1 MDKKIKILFAPSD
14 NAGVGHYRNIWPA
27 QEIQKKF
34 GDDFFVE
41 INMDFVSDINYYKQF
56 DIIHF
61 HRQLGPY
68 ENMELMIRELRK
80 SGVIVIM
87 DIDDYWVPPKTH
99 PMYLAAIKDKLP
111 EKVTSSFKMVD
122 YVTTTT
128 DIFAKHIEKYNESVV
143 VIPNAIDMNHRMW
156 KQVDTKKT
164 DKLRVAWIGGSC
176 LKNDMEILT
185 NEGFKFVK
193 DLNQTEKVACLNP
206 NSGELEFHKPIA
218 YIKEPFKGK
227 LNCGTNNLIDYAV
240 TPNHNMFVSVANS
253 LTEKKLNFNLI
264 QSEKIHGQN
273 IHFKKDAIW
282 KGIDKENFI
291 LPKIYTKIK
300 KEILVASNIDD
311 HKTSSIDFSVEKY
324 YDDLNLNMDLWLKFF
339 GFWMAEGWTSMT
351 PGLYQV
357 GIGQIKNNGYLEE
370 IFSTLKELG
379 FNPTYTKD
387 LKRVRVFDKRL
398 WNYLSQ
404 FGKAENKFIPSDV
417 LNLCPRQLN
426 IFLDWYLKGD
436 GSLENG
442 GTRYDKRITKN
453 QIERGRVNFNSSRR
467 RAYTVSKKL
476 ADNIQELCLKIGVV
490 STVTNR
496 GMRNSIMND
505 GREVN
510 AKHDAYVI
518 SIGSDSI
525 RSKKNPL
532 LRSEDQYQEEYD
544 DFVYCVE
551 VKHNIIF
558 VRRNG
563 KTFWIGNSH
572 LNDLE
577 ILLPSMNILHNDAN
591 LRDKYQMVMCG
602 YDVRGYMTEIGP
614 DGQHVNTRKILP
626 QETVWNK
633 FEEIFTD
640 NYNHYII
647 SDNYKKY
654 LNKCSNEEFKESDV
668 YTGSYVRRWTLPLTR
683 YGEHYNYCDVCMA
696 PLAENIF
703 NEVKSELKIIEA
715 GLTKKV
721 LIAQDYSVYK
731 KLITNGH
738 NGILINKK
746 NNVRGWYEAIKF
758 LVNNPDK
765 VKEMSQNLY
774 DFVVS
779 RYTLEVVTQNRVN
792 FYKEIIKKRK
802 EESQKIDSEQTVS

>member
-1 MDKKIKILFAPSD
+1 MNKKIKVLFAPSD

-68 ENMELMIRELRK
+68 ENMEPMIRELRK

-156 KQVDTKKT
+156 QQVDTKKT
-164 DKLRVAWIGGSC
+164 DKLRVAWIGGS
-176 LKNDMEILT
+176 
-185 NEGFKFVK
+185 
-193 DLNQTEKVACLNP
+193 
-206 NSGELEFHKPIA
+206 
-218 YIKEPFKGK
+218 
-227 LNCGTNNLIDYAV
+227 
-240 TPNHNMFVSVANS
+240 
-253 LTEKKLNFNLI
+253 
-264 QSEKIHGQN
+264 
-273 IHFKKDAIW
+273 
-282 KGIDKENFI
+282 
-291 LPKIYTKIK
+291 
-300 KEILVASNIDD
+300 
-311 HKTSSIDFSVEKY
+311 
-324 YDDLNLNMDLWLKFF
+324 
-339 GFWMAEGWTSMT
+339 
-351 PGLYQV
+351 
-357 GIGQIKNNGYLEE
+357 
-370 IFSTLKELG
+370 
-379 FNPTYTKD
+379 
-387 LKRVRVFDKRL
+387 
-398 WNYLSQ
+398 
-404 FGKAENKFIPSDV
+404 
-417 LNLCPRQLN
+417 
-426 IFLDWYLKGD
+426 
-436 GSLENG
+436 
-442 GTRYDKRITKN
+442 
-453 QIERGRVNFNSSRR
+453 
-467 RAYTVSKKL
+467 
-476 ADNIQELCLKIGVV
+476 
-490 STVTNR
+490 
-496 GMRNSIMND
+496 
-505 GREVN
+505 
-510 AKHDAYVI
+510 
-518 SIGSDSI
+518 
-525 RSKKNPL
+525 
-532 LRSEDQYQEEYD
+532 
-544 DFVYCVE
+544 
-551 VKHNIIF
+551 
-558 VRRNG
+558 
-563 KTFWIGNSH
+563 SH

-654 LNKCSNEEFKESDV
+654 LNKCSNEEFKENDV

-802 EESQKIDSEQTVS
+802 EESQKIDIEQTVS